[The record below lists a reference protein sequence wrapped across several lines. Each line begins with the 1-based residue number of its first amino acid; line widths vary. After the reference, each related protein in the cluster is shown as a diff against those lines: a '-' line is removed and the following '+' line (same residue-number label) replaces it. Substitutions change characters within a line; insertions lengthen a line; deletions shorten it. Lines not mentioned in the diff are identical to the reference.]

1 MFTRFEKDIL
11 LKPKLQKN
19 IEMKPNCDSEP
30 YTAKSLRNQRHY
42 GEPFLLSLKLADL
55 KTSRRITDCVSYVN

>member
-1 MFTRFEKDIL
+1 
-11 LKPKLQKN
+11 
-19 IEMKPNCDSEP
+19 MKPNCDSEP